1 MHTVDPATPY
11 PQRHRERGPVS
22 QLRLNP
28 LTGRWVTVVPER
40 EQRPTDFAPRSAA
53 VETGPARPCPF
64 CPGNEELT
72 PAAFELANEEGGW
85 RQRIV
90 PNLYPAFDGDEHLAV
105 RNLGP
110 VHVMAEASGTHEVFV
125 LTPDHWGGV
134 HRFDD
139 AQAEAVMASLRT
151 RFLEHA
157 SRPNIRYTQA
167 IVNHGREA
175 GASLVHPH
183 GQLLGLPFVPG
194 EILDEE
200 RAFTRFEG
208 GCILC
213 TTVEAELVDHERV
226 VLENPGVVVIAPF
239 WSGSPF
245 ELLLI
250 PREHHGH
257 LPDASHDG
265 LADMGRA
272 IRDAL
277 GQLNALFG
285 DVAYNLVVHTAP
297 HHHSGQ
303 YHWHVHLWPTLVTT
317 AGFERG
323 TGVLI
328 NIVPPEDA
336 AAEMRRVGAHV

>member
-1 MHTVDPATPY
+1 LQAPY
-11 PQRHRERGPVS
+11 VRNARAVRNLGGIVS

-40 EQRPTDFAPRSAA
+40 AERPNDFAPRSLQ

-64 CPGNEELT
+64 CPGNDDAVA
-72 PAAFELANEEGGW
+72 PSFELSGPEGAW

-90 PNLYPAFDGDEHLAV
+90 PNLYPAFEGDEHLAV

-125 LTPDHWGGV
+125 LTPDHWGGL
-134 HRFDD
+134 HRFSD
-139 AQAEAVMASLRT
+139 ADVIDIMRSLRQ
-151 RFLEHA
+151 RFAEHA
-157 SRPNIRYTQA
+157 QRSNIRYTQA

-200 RAFTRFEG
+200 RAFARFEG

-213 TTVEAELVDHERV
+213 ATTEAELVNGERIV
-226 VLENPGVVVIAPF
+226 NENDGCVSVAPF

-245 ELLLI
+245 ELLII
-250 PREHHGH
+250 PRDHEVH
-257 LPDASHDG
+257 LANATDDSLASVG
-265 LADMGRA
+265 LSL
-272 IRDAL
+272 RDSLA
-277 GQLNALFG
+277 QLNALFG
-285 DVAYNLVVHTAP
+285 DVAYNLVLHTAP
-297 HHHSGQ
+297 HHHTAH
-303 YHWHVHLWPTLVTT
+303 YHWHLHIWPKLVTT

-323 TGVLI
+323 TGVMI
-328 NIVPPEDA
+328 NIVPPET
-336 AAEMRRVGAHV
+336 AAEELRRVAVRV